1 MTQDEAIQKIKDIS
15 DKHSSFKIGKTGQ
28 ELSDRFDSEYK
39 EDYDKIIPIC
49 SSPKKEIIDQW
60 EEELITYFQNDDDY
74 IDKCDNDA
82 IGQGDMRQ
90 SKKYRIYIVV
100 KK

>member
-1 MTQDEAIQKIKDIS
+1 MTQDEAIQRIKNIS
-15 DKHSSFKIGKTGQ
+15 DEHSGFKIGKTGQ

-39 EDYDKIIPIC
+39 EDYDEIIPIVF
-49 SSPKKEIIDQW
+49 SSKKNIIDQC
-60 EEELITYFQNDDDY
+60 EEELITYFKNDKDY
-74 IDKCDNDA
+74 LDKCDNDA
-82 IGQGDMRQ
+82 IGQGDMGQ